1 MAQQDR
7 DHVIGHL
14 ETEKG
19 LSKKYKEELERMKKE
34 FLEHQRVCEK
44 YAGGYLHHTH
54 AFFIRNDKMAS
65 STRSFLIFTPFL
77 VPKIS

>member
-1 MAQQDR
+1 MTLYLVIIPTLSNPQVKITKLESAVDMAQQDR

-44 YAGGYLHHTH
+44 YAG
-54 AFFIRNDKMAS
+54 
-65 STRSFLIFTPFL
+65 
-77 VPKIS
+77 